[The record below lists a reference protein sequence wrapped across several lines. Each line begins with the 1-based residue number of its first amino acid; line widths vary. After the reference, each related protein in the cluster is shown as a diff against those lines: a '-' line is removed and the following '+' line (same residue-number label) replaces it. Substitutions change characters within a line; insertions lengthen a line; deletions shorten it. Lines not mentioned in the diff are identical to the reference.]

1 MRKMDIKFRDVFS
14 IFYRMK
20 CWVVDEAIRVST
32 NNIHFHDKISF
43 FFCLFQLSEKYHGDS
58 KRVRISH
65 GKQAHWSFTEQYR
78 SLSDTEFCGVWSG
91 LHCFLVLFVDFIR
104 G

>member
-43 FFCLFQLSEKYHGDS
+43 FFFVYFSYRKNIIETQNVLESAMVNKP
-58 KRVRISH
+58 
-65 GKQAHWSFTEQYR
+65 TEVLLNSTDPYQTQ
-78 SLSDTEFCGVWSG
+78 SSVASDRACTVF
-91 LHCFLVLFVDFIR
+91 
-104 G
+104 